1 MKLISTFMMI
11 MIPMVLSAN
20 EPVGR
25 KVIKHPS
32 DTTTTF
38 VKAYTDSLHHYQQ
51 QLDSLQR
58 INALLYH
65 RIAQENGKYARLF
78 LPTTFYH
85 QISQHQFSLSKDS
98 LTSSMFN
105 EALENALLHI
115 YLKRPDLVTKTQT
128 QLKAEGKVSTS
139 QETTLKNKTAIVEK
153 VAPLPTEEVYVPV
166 DLVIKKPNF
175 WSFSGDGYLQFLQ
188 NYVSGNWYLSL
199 IHI

>member
-32 DTTTTF
+32 DTTTAF

-65 RIAQENGKYARLF
+65 RLAQENGKYARLF

-98 LTSSMFN
+98 LPSSTVSYTH
-105 EALENALLHI
+105 L
-115 YLKRPDLVTKTQT
+115 YVYKRQCLFCTK
-128 QLKAEGKVSTS
+128 L
-139 QETTLKNKTAIVEK
+139 K
-153 VAPLPTEEVYVPV
+153 VA
-166 DLVIKKPNF
+166 
-175 WSFSGDGYLQFLQ
+175 LQHVNGIFLEREDSRVVQ
-188 NYVSGNWYLSL
+188 YAE
-199 IHI
+199 